1 MKKIGTPKQIVESFS
16 ILFGVYDNATEQLVV
31 DTADNVLSACCANDC
46 SVITGYL
53 RDIDDKLTQIEGLL
67 PIEDRIIFAQ
77 LLLKHGLIGEIEK
90 KKKSENA
97 DYSDK
102 FHAKEFVYMAVAHLG
117 MSDTDA
123 WNKSMTA
130 FEEAME
136 AEFPANDK
144 EIISQ
149 DDYDSA
155 MAYADSAVG
164 LNN

>member
-1 MKKIGTPKQIVESFS
+1 MKKIGIPKQIVESFS

-123 WNKSMTA
+123 
-130 FEEAME
+130 
-136 AEFPANDK
+136 
-144 EIISQ
+144 
-149 DDYDSA
+149 
-155 MAYADSAVG
+155 
-164 LNN
+164 